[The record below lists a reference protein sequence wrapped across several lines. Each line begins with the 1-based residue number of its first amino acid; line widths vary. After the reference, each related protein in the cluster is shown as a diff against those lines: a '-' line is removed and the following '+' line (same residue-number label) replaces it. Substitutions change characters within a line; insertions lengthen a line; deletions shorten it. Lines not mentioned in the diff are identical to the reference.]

1 MADSRVQQENISDVC
16 ATGTCAGRRSL
27 SMASCPFWRVALPLK
42 GLWAWAETLLLCT
55 GGSAA
60 VRINEQAAP
69 IDLLTPQHQQL
80 EDV

>member
-1 MADSRVQQENISDVC
+1 
-16 ATGTCAGRRSL
+16 
-27 SMASCPFWRVALPLK
+27 MASCPFWRVALPLK
-42 GLWAWAETLLLCT
+42 GLWAWAETLRLCT

-69 IDLLTPQHQQL
+69 IDLLTPPACQQL